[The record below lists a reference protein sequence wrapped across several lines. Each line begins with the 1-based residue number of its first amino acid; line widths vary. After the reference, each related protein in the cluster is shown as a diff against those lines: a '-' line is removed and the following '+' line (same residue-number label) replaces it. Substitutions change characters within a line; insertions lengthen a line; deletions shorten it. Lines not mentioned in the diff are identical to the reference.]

1 MKIHRLV
8 SIVGNNSKTA
18 KHCAITRVGV
28 YAEFAIFVERN
39 ALPVQLCISTVDKLI
54 TYQHKDLLL
63 GLNSGINILERR
75 PRKESKA
82 VGLFREVST
91 KSECPNA
98 NVAYFFSNLFL
109 LQVRLTYKP
118 GLETKK
124 GTRKTVPSSLGTLS
138 HPVVVI
144 VRAWVLVGRDAD
156 APSSL
161 RRVEE
166 QGE

>member
-1 MKIHRLV
+1 M
-8 SIVGNNSKTA
+8 
-18 KHCAITRVGV
+18 
-28 YAEFAIFVERN
+28 
-39 ALPVQLCISTVDKLI
+39 
-54 TYQHKDLLL
+54 
-63 GLNSGINILERR
+63 
-75 PRKESKA
+75 
-82 VGLFREVST
+82 GLFREVST

-109 LQVRLTYKP
+109 LQVRLTYRP
-118 GLETKK
+118 GLKTKK

-144 VRAWVLVGRDAD
+144 VCAWVLVGRDAD

-161 RRVEE
+161 RRFEE